1 MAQQQYLIN
10 NCLFVCVCV
19 RVYRGY
25 FFFTEMERNRR
36 CIARKH
42 IWGHDNSPIAVRVC
56 DVNGYIYSTFSFT
69 WPDTPWWLCLDI
81 LIWMCYWIMYAPVGN
96 SIRNSMPSI
105 LLLSLSIRYTITS
118 CWPHTVSLLSIF
130 VCLYFYL
137 LITTTLFPFKKKKKI
152 TSTKQKN
159 RRRFDLIC
167 LALLYLSYLSRELYY
182 HSSLLSFIFLLW
194 SCSGDDGF
202 VFLFSLHI
210 FDSTPQ
216 EHNFTY
222 SFSLYLRLGPSPKQK
237 KKQKKK
243 ENYVWLFHL
252 IFDLIYYYYFLYF
265 VLACRGSVL

>member
-1 MAQQQYLIN
+1 
-10 NCLFVCVCV
+10 
-19 RVYRGY
+19 
-25 FFFTEMERNRR
+25 MERNRR

-105 LLLSLSIRYTITS
+105 LSLSIRYTITS

-237 KKQKKK
+237 KAKKK

>member
-1 MAQQQYLIN
+1 MCA
-10 NCLFVCVCV
+10 CVP
-19 RVYRGY
+19 GI
-25 FFFTEMERNRR
+25 FFFYRNGTESSLHSSETYLGAWQLSYR
-36 CIARKH
+36 CAC
-42 IWGHDNSPIAVRVC
+42 VC

-137 LITTTLFPFKKKKKI
+137 LITTTLFPFKTKQKKI

-237 KKQKKK
+237 KK